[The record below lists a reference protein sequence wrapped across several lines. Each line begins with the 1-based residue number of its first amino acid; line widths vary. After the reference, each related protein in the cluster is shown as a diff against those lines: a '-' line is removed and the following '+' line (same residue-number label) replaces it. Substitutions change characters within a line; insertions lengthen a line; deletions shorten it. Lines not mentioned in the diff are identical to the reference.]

1 MHLHLTVTMGSGY
14 AIVGL
19 LTFLTHSRD
28 NNLDMTQWPAWCW
41 AIHGVEWPL
50 SDMIRVNYMIFD
62 LYIIHCTLY
71 PIICHN

>member
-1 MHLHLTVTMGSGY
+1 MGSGY

-41 AIHGVEWPL
+41 AIHGVECPL
-50 SDMIRVNYMIFD
+50 SDMIRGNYMKCYMYKISNNSSQMSADSNLGCF
-62 LYIIHCTLY
+62 
-71 PIICHN
+71 